1 MSQRQQQQ
9 QQQTSPPKGV
19 ETRFD
24 KNGKPNPTYVDLLEE
39 DKPIAGQKFACISF
53 VSPEQILKQKE
64 HYMFEHFLKD
74 WDFRKSMEKYT
85 QFLNFVSYKYSLD
98 FDKLTQD
105 LQDFVKD
112 QQKELT
118 QSNIEDEY
126 KNFLDANEERLE
138 KDFNNLHNFQTT
150 TRGIKVRGCFP
161 TQQEAELRCKML
173 RELDPNHDVYVGPVG
188 MWMPWHPEA
197 YKTGRVE
204 YLEDE
209 LNQLMKEK
217 KVNENKAKEEFDK
230 RVKEAKRKAI
240 EDNIKKAQE
249 SGNMLTQ
256 TLNKEGELVSVQN
269 TNTQEMALGLNGGDN
284 DNGTT
289 EVSTADIRKELF
301 EGDNIVTGKTDHGL
315 SEVVNKNNNG
325 DNDDESKE

>member
-1 MSQRQQQQ
+1 MSQRQ

-53 VSPEQILKQKE
+53 VSPEQIVKQKE
-64 HYMFEHFLKD
+64 MYMFEHFLKD

-85 QFLNFVSYKYSLD
+85 QFLNFLSYKYSLD
-98 FDKLTQD
+98 FDKVTQD

-269 TNTQEMALGLNGGDN
+269 TNTQEMALGLNDGDN
-284 DNGTT
+284 DNGST

-315 SEVVNKNNNG
+315 SEVVNKNNND

>member
-1 MSQRQQQQ
+1 MSQRQQ

-284 DNGTT
+284 DNGST